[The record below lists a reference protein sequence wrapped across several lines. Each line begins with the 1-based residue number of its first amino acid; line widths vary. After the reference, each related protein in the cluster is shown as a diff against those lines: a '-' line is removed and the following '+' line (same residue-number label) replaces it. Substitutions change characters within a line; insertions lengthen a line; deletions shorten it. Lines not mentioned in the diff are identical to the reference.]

1 MFLNLQK
8 IYINIIKINILW
20 IFFAPLLIVFLI
32 NTLGITSKFIFAS
45 KDVLFYL
52 IFILYF
58 FSFQKKFYFQIAI
71 FSTLIW
77 YILILLIFNG
87 NYTDFYIANIRQ
99 IITPLIILVL
109 FKSIDLNDLSRLEII
124 QFIYKMS
131 VIVVLLGFIFL
142 LVDIWNYI
150 NLKGFFQLKG
160 IPTNDKGLS
169 YMFYEPIIGYA
180 QRMVSTILDPISLGH
195 ILASVAIAIYYKIG
209 IDGKK
214 RIIFLSIVLL
224 GLLFTFSKGAM
235 LQFFI
240 GVIIFDK
247 NIHLILK
254 VFALYILSIVI
265 YFIPNKAGLL
275 IHLQGT
281 LNAFDSISIFG
292 YGIGSVGNY
301 AKMFSNDLST
311 YYLLEISD
319 TFIGS
324 MIGQLGLI
332 GILLWLY
339 IYTFDFK
346 SLTNP
351 GVIILISQLFIGILS
366 ENTMNFSSFF
376 IPGVL
381 GGLLLNYRRVLVYE
395 NQK

>member
-124 QFIYKMS
+124 QFIYKVS